1 MTLDQFQDL
10 KRWHNLH
17 AGDRPLE
24 GHAWN
29 AVLTLW
35 LVGWVG
41 SPAAWLLGN
50 DWLAAG
56 GIALLL
62 LPGAYVALR
71 QQLHRHHMLR
81 CDWIDAVRL
90 R

>member
-1 MTLDQFQDL
+1 MTLDQFHDL
-10 KRWHNLH
+10 KLWHSRH

-41 SPAAWLLGN
+41 SPAAWLLGQ
-50 DWLAAG
+50 DLLAAA

-62 LPGAYVALR
+62 LPGAYVAAR
-71 QQLHRHHMLR
+71 RQLHRWRLLR
-81 CDWIDAVRL
+81 CDWIAAL
-90 R
+90 